1 MTIPYNF
8 DPLGSSNM
16 PTYDPGT
23 ILIKHSGEYTYNIK
37 LSRGVYK
44 IALCGSG
51 GTGTTW
57 IAGSYGFGSSGG
69 SGAFVEIEI
78 FNPRNQQLQIYAPPA
93 RINRGS
99 QAGGDAVMTLNNVE
113 IVRAGRGQP
122 GGAGHG
128 GSGGTY
134 TVNSSSGLI
143 TILSTN
149 GINGKGGGT
158 GFSGSAPEGASVSLY
173 DSWGTGRE
181 VNSNPGGL
189 RVEYLR
195 YS

>member
-16 PTYDPGT
+16 PIYDPGT
-23 ILIKHSGEYTYNIK
+23 ILIKQSGEYTYNIK
-37 LSRGVYK
+37 LSCGVYK

-51 GTGTTW
+51 GTGTAW
-57 IAGSYGFGSSGG
+57 VCGKYGCGSSGG

-93 RINRGS
+93 RGNRGS

-113 IVRAGRGQP
+113 IVRAGGGRP
-122 GGAGHG
+122 GGAGYG
-128 GSGGTY
+128 GPGGTY

-149 GINGKGGGT
+149 GINGRGGGT
-158 GFSGSAPEGASVSLY
+158 GFSGHAPEGASVSLY
-173 DSWGTGRE
+173 DGWGTGRE

>member
-8 DPLGSSNM
+8 DPLGSSNT
-16 PTYDPGT
+16 PIYDPGT
-23 ILIKHSGEYTYNIK
+23 ILIKQSGEYTYNIK
-37 LSRGVYK
+37 LSCGVYK

-51 GTGTTW
+51 GTGTAW
-57 IAGSYGFGSSGG
+57 VCGRYGCGSSGG

-93 RINRGS
+93 RGNRGS

-113 IVRAGRGQP
+113 IVRAGGGRP
-122 GGAGHG
+122 GGAGYG
-128 GSGGTY
+128 GPGGTY

-149 GINGKGGGT
+149 GINGRGGGT
-158 GFSGSAPEGASVSLY
+158 GLSGSAPGGASVSLY

>member
-16 PTYDPGT
+16 PTYAPGT

-51 GTGTTW
+51 GTGTAW
-57 IAGSYGFGSSGG
+57 LASSYGFGSSGG

-99 QAGGDAVMTLNNVE
+99 QAGG
-113 IVRAGRGQP
+113 GRP
-122 GGAGHG
+122 GGAGYG

-149 GINGKGGGT
+149 GINGKGGGID
-158 GFSGSAPEGASVSLY
+158 FSGSAPEGASVSLY